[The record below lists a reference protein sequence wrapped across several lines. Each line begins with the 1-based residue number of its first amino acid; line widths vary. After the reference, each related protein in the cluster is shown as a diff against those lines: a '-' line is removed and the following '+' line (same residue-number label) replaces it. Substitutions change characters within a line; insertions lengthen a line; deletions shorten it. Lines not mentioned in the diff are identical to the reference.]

1 MRSLRTAAWVPH
13 GTHKELGHLAATI
26 SFNVLH
32 DHFERHHSTV
42 MRQGWKEVVV
52 VARRICV
59 ARHARECLLLTQ
71 MVVAGMNTL
80 HALRPKG
87 VFSIIKSVKETYKAN
102 VPKGDNLRVIR
113 TL

>member
-1 MRSLRTAAWVPH
+1 MRSMRTAAWVPH

-42 MRQGWKEVVV
+42 MRQGWKEY
-52 VARRICV
+52 VAMV
-59 ARHARECLLLTQ
+59 PPLARHARRCLLWTQ
-71 MVVAGMNTL
+71 TATCDMNTL

-87 VFSIIKSVKETYKAN
+87 VFSIVKSVKETCKAN